1 MSAKISNP
9 SRWASIAL
17 LSALIGGAAH
27 WNNFLSPIHEFGHFM
42 WYEDRG
48 LVISTH
54 WDKIIVK
61 ESRPVGLTKGFS
73 FELTFYSFL
82 FMGSLLGNAP
92 IVTGIAAGCLISTYF
107 YANASTDFDDFK
119 KLTAGKIEP
128 NYIHDWWEKRFFLF
142 TIPCGIA
149 FFVFARKRL

>member
-1 MSAKISNP
+1 MSVKITNP
-9 SRWASIAL
+9 SRWLIIAV
-17 LSALIGGAAH
+17 LSAAIGSMAH

-54 WDKIIVK
+54 WDKIVVK

-82 FMGSLLGNAP
+82 FMGSLLGNIPA
-92 IVTGIAAGCLISTYF
+92 ITGFAAGCLISTYF
-107 YANASTDFDDFK
+107 YARVSTDFDEFA
-119 KLTAGKIEP
+119 KLTKGKLEA
-128 NYIHDWWEKRFFLF
+128 NYIYDWWEKRYFLF
-142 TIPCGIA
+142 IIPCALA
-149 FFVFARKRL
+149 FFFFSKKHL